1 MMSPDF
7 VDAHFQQTFQ
17 IGKRAVIAAVFFFCI
32 KSCACDLNSRNGNTE
47 KSALDTL
54 INIEA

>member
-17 IGKRAVIAAVFFFCI
+17 IGKRAVIGAGSAAVLFPYFLHKKLCVRPKFM
-32 KSCACDLNSRNGNTE
+32 E
-47 KSALDTL
+47 W
-54 INIEA
+54 